1 MTEPRIPLAS
11 PHGNPGE
18 LQALLDTLS
27 RRGRPPLNIFLALA
41 NHPDLLRDF
50 LPLGARLLLT
60 GTLPG
65 RDRELV
71 ILRTAWLCGCEYEWG
86 QHQRLAA
93 REGLSEA
100 EIAGVTDP
108 SAGHWSR
115 HDGALLQAAGE
126 LVGEHTVGEASW
138 KILSETYD
146 DAALVEFTMLV
157 GNYAMLAGLLNAAK
171 VPRDAGVPGFPSS

>member
-11 PHGNPGE
+11 PHGNPDE

-41 NHPDLLRDF
+41 RHPDLLRDF
-50 LPLGARLLLT
+50 LPLGSRLLLT

-93 REGLSEA
+93 REGLSGE
-100 EIAGVTDP
+100 EIASIADP

-115 HDGALLQAAGE
+115 HDSALLHATGE
-126 LVGEHTVGEASW
+126 LLREHTIGEATW
-138 KILSETYD
+138 NTLSETYD
-146 DAALVEFTMLV
+146 DAALVEFTVLV
-157 GNYAMLAGLLNAAK
+157 GNYALLAGLLNAVK
-171 VPRDAGVPGFPSS
+171 VSREAGVPGFP